1 MLFGQ
6 IVILKK
12 LLKNNENGKEMIV
25 KMENAQLE
33 ENFKLSTRFLDV
45 TYVNN
50 KTGAEVIAL
59 QNINLNI
66 KDGEFI
72 CIVGPSGCGK
82 TTFLNTVV
90 GLLKPSKGEILLD
103 QQKIDGPGKDRAM
116 VFQNPS
122 LLPWRTVLE
131 NVLYGVELLKQVT
144 AEKKKEAKEFIEMV
158 GLKGYENHY
167 PHELSGGMQQRV
179 NLARALTVNPSL
191 ILLDEPFSA
200 LDAQTREF
208 MQGEL
213 LRIWDETKKTS
224 LFITHQIDEAV
235 FLADRIFVFGARP
248 GRVVE
253 VVDVDIPRPRE
264 LQVKRSP
271 EFLEIVDHIWSIIEQ
286 ESSKQGFDNKEK

>member
-1 MLFGQ
+1 
-6 IVILKK
+6 
-12 LLKNNENGKEMIV
+12 
-25 KMENAQLE
+25 MENAQLE
-33 ENFKLSTRFLDV
+33 KFKLSTRFLDV

-50 KTGAEVIAL
+50 KTGAEVMAL

-131 NVLYGVELLKQVT
+131 NVLYGVELLKQIT

-235 FLADRIFVFGARP
+235 FLADRVFVFGARP

-253 VVDVDIPRPRE
+253 VVDVDIPRPRD
-264 LQVKRSP
+264 LHVKRSP
-271 EFLEIVDHIWSIIEQ
+271 EFLEFVDHIWSIIEQ

>member
-1 MLFGQ
+1 
-6 IVILKK
+6 
-12 LLKNNENGKEMIV
+12 MIDNV
-25 KMENAQLE
+25 MGTAATLQNL
-33 ENFKLSTRFLDV
+33 KLSTRFLDV

-50 KTGAEVIAL
+50 KTGAEVMAL
-59 QNINLNI
+59 ENINLDI

-90 GLLKPSKGEILLD
+90 GLLKPSRGEILLD
-103 QQKIDGPGKDRAM
+103 QKKIEGPGNDRAM

-122 LLPWRTVLE
+122 LLPWRTVLD
-131 NVLYGVELLKQVT
+131 NVLYGVELQKQLS
-144 AEKKKEAKEFIEMV
+144 ADKKQEAKEFIEMV

-191 ILLDEPFSA
+191 LLLDEPFSA

-213 LRIWDETKKTS
+213 LRIWSETKKTS

-235 FLADRIFVFGARP
+235 FLADRVFVFGARP

-253 VVDVDIPRPRE
+253 VIDVNIPRPRD
-264 LQVKRSP
+264 LHVKRSP
-271 EFLEIVDHIWSIIEQ
+271 EFVHLVDHIWSIIEK
-286 ESSKQGFDNKEK
+286 ESSKQGFDNKGK

>member
-1 MLFGQ
+1 
-6 IVILKK
+6 VIDNDMGTAASLQN
-12 LLKNNENGKEMIV
+12 L
-25 KMENAQLE
+25 
-33 ENFKLSTRFLDV
+33 KLSTRFLDV

-59 QNINLNI
+59 ENINLDI

-90 GLLKPSKGEILLD
+90 GLLKPSRGEILLD
-103 QQKIDGPGKDRAM
+103 QKKIEGPGNDRAM

-122 LLPWRTVLE
+122 LLPWRTVLD
-131 NVLYGVELLKQVT
+131 NVLYGVELQKQLST
-144 AEKKKEAKEFIEMV
+144 DKKQEAKEFIEMV

-191 ILLDEPFSA
+191 LLLDEPFSA

-213 LRIWDETKKTS
+213 LRIWSETKKTS

-235 FLADRIFVFGARP
+235 FLADRVFVFGARP

-253 VVDVDIPRPRE
+253 VIDVNIPRPRN
-264 LQVKRSP
+264 LHVKRSP
-271 EFLEIVDHIWSIIEQ
+271 EFVDLVDHIWSIIEK
-286 ESSKQGFDNKEK
+286 ESSKQGFDNKGK

>member
-1 MLFGQ
+1 
-6 IVILKK
+6 
-12 LLKNNENGKEMIV
+12 
-25 KMENAQLE
+25 
-33 ENFKLSTRFLDV
+33 
-45 TYVNN
+45 
-50 KTGAEVIAL
+50 
-59 QNINLNI
+59 
-66 KDGEFI
+66 
-72 CIVGPSGCGK
+72 
-82 TTFLNTVV
+82 
-90 GLLKPSKGEILLD
+90 
-103 QQKIDGPGKDRAM
+103 
-116 VFQNPS
+116 
-122 LLPWRTVLE
+122 LE
-131 NVLYGVELLKQVT
+131 NVLYGVELLKQIT

-235 FLADRIFVFGARP
+235 FLADRVFVFGARP

-253 VVDVDIPRPRE
+253 VVDVDIPRPRD
-264 LQVKRSP
+264 LHVKRSP
-271 EFLEIVDHIWSIIEQ
+271 EFLEFVDHIWSIIEQ

>member
-1 MLFGQ
+1 MATAESVQ
-6 IVILKK
+6 NIK
-12 LLKNNENGKEMIV
+12 LL
-25 KMENAQLE
+25 
-33 ENFKLSTRFLDV
+33 TRFLNV

-59 QNINLNI
+59 ENINIDI

-82 TTFLNTVV
+82 TTFLNTVI
-90 GLLKPSKGEILLD
+90 GLLRPSKGEILLD
-103 QQKIDGPGKDRAM
+103 QKKIDGPGKDRAM

-122 LLPWRTVLE
+122 LLPWRTVLD
-131 NVLYGVELLKQVT
+131 NVLYGVELHKALS
-144 AEKKKEAKEFIEMV
+144 AEKKQEAMEFIEMV
-158 GLKGYENHY
+158 GLKGFENHF

-191 ILLDEPFSA
+191 LLLDEPFSA

-213 LRIWDETKKTS
+213 LRIWSETKKTS
-224 LFITHQIDEAV
+224 IFITHQIDEAV
-235 FLADRIFVFGARP
+235 FLADRVFVFGARP

-253 VVDVDIPRPRE
+253 VIDVNIPRPRS
-264 LQVKRSP
+264 LNVKRNP
-271 EFLEIVDHIWSIIEQ
+271 EFIQLVDHIWSIIEK
-286 ESSKQGFDNKEK
+286 ESSKQGFDDRRN

>member
-1 MLFGQ
+1 
-6 IVILKK
+6 VID
-12 LLKNNENGKEMIV
+12 ND
-25 KMENAQLE
+25 METAATLQNL
-33 ENFKLSTRFLDV
+33 KLSTRFLDV

-59 QNINLNI
+59 ENINLDI

-90 GLLKPSKGEILLD
+90 GLLKPSRGEILLD
-103 QQKIDGPGKDRAM
+103 QKKIEGPGNDRAM

-122 LLPWRTVLE
+122 LLPWRTVLD
-131 NVLYGVELLKQVT
+131 NVLYGVELQKQLS
-144 AEKKKEAKEFIEMV
+144 ADKKQEAKDFIEMV

-191 ILLDEPFSA
+191 LLLDEPFSA

-213 LRIWDETKKTS
+213 LRIWSETKKTS

-235 FLADRIFVFGARP
+235 FLADRVFVFGARP

-253 VVDVDIPRPRE
+253 VIDVNIPRPRN
-264 LQVKRSP
+264 LHVKRSRG
-271 EFLEIVDHIWSIIEQ
+271 FVDLVDHIWSIIEK
-286 ESSKQGFDNKEK
+286 ESSKQGFDNKGKGD

>member
-1 MLFGQ
+1 
-6 IVILKK
+6 
-12 LLKNNENGKEMIV
+12 MIV
-25 KMENAQLE
+25 KMENAQKG
-33 ENFKLSTRFLDV
+33 NFKLSTRFLDV

-59 QNINLNI
+59 QNINLHI

-122 LLPWRTVLE
+122 LLPWRTVME
-131 NVLYGVELLKQVT
+131 NVLYGVELQKQVT

-235 FLADRIFVFGARP
+235 FLADRVFVFGARP

-253 VVDVDIPRPRE
+253 VVDVDIPRPRD

-271 EFLEIVDHIWSIIEQ
+271 EFLEFVDHIWSIIEQ

>member
-1 MLFGQ
+1 
-6 IVILKK
+6 VIDHDMGTAASLQN
-12 LLKNNENGKEMIV
+12 L
-25 KMENAQLE
+25 
-33 ENFKLSTRFLDV
+33 KLSTRFLDV

-59 QNINLNI
+59 KNINLDI

-90 GLLKPSKGEILLD
+90 GLLKPSRGEILLD
-103 QQKIDGPGKDRAM
+103 QKKIEGPGNDRAM

-122 LLPWRTVLE
+122 LLPWRTVLD
-131 NVLYGVELLKQVT
+131 NVLYGVELQKQLST
-144 AEKKKEAKEFIEMV
+144 DKKQEAKEFIEMV

-191 ILLDEPFSA
+191 LLLDEPFSA

-213 LRIWDETKKTS
+213 LRIWSETKKTS

-235 FLADRIFVFGARP
+235 FLADRVFVFGARP

-253 VVDVDIPRPRE
+253 VIDVNIPRPRN
-264 LQVKRSP
+264 LHVKRSP
-271 EFLEIVDHIWSIIEQ
+271 EFVDLVDHIWSIIEK
-286 ESSKQGFDNKEK
+286 ESSKQGFDNKGK

>member
-1 MLFGQ
+1 
-6 IVILKK
+6 
-12 LLKNNENGKEMIV
+12 
-25 KMENAQLE
+25 
-33 ENFKLSTRFLDV
+33 
-45 TYVNN
+45 
-50 KTGAEVIAL
+50 
-59 QNINLNI
+59 
-66 KDGEFI
+66 
-72 CIVGPSGCGK
+72 
-82 TTFLNTVV
+82 
-90 GLLKPSKGEILLD
+90 
-103 QQKIDGPGKDRAM
+103 M

-131 NVLYGVELLKQVT
+131 NVLYGVELLKQIT

-235 FLADRIFVFGARP
+235 FLADRVFVFGARP

-253 VVDVDIPRPRE
+253 VVDVDIPRPRD
-264 LQVKRSP
+264 LHVKRSP
-271 EFLEIVDHIWSIIEQ
+271 EFLEFVDLIWSIIEQ

>member
-1 MLFGQ
+1 MGTAASLQ
-6 IVILKK
+6 NL
-12 LLKNNENGKEMIV
+12 
-25 KMENAQLE
+25 
-33 ENFKLSTRFLDV
+33 KLSTRFLDV

-59 QNINLNI
+59 ENINLDI

-90 GLLKPSKGEILLD
+90 GLLKPSRGEIVLD
-103 QQKIDGPGKDRAM
+103 QKKIDGPGNDRAM

-122 LLPWRTVLE
+122 LLPWRTVLD
-131 NVLYGVELLKQVT
+131 NVLYGVELQKQLS
-144 AEKKKEAKEFIEMV
+144 ADKKQEAKAFIEMV

-191 ILLDEPFSA
+191 LLLDEPFSA

-213 LRIWDETKKTS
+213 LRIWSETKKTS

-235 FLADRIFVFGARP
+235 FLADRVFVFGARP

-253 VVDVDIPRPRE
+253 VIDVKIPRPRD
-264 LQVKRSP
+264 LHVKRSP
-271 EFLEIVDHIWSIIEQ
+271 EFVHLVDHIWSIIEK
-286 ESSKQGFDNKEK
+286 ESSKQGFDNKRK

>member
-1 MLFGQ
+1 MGTAASLQ
-6 IVILKK
+6 NL
-12 LLKNNENGKEMIV
+12 
-25 KMENAQLE
+25 
-33 ENFKLSTRFLDV
+33 KLSTRFLDV

-59 QNINLNI
+59 ENINLDI

-90 GLLKPSKGEILLD
+90 GLLKPSRGEILLD
-103 QQKIDGPGKDRAM
+103 QKKIDGPGNDRAM

-122 LLPWRTVLE
+122 LLPWRTVLD
-131 NVLYGVELLKQVT
+131 NVLYGVELQKQLS
-144 AEKKKEAKEFIEMV
+144 ADKKQEAKAFIEMV

-191 ILLDEPFSA
+191 LLLDEPFSA

-213 LRIWDETKKTS
+213 LRIWSETKKTS

-235 FLADRIFVFGARP
+235 FLADRVFVFGARP

-253 VVDVDIPRPRE
+253 VIDVNIPRPRN
-264 LQVKRSP
+264 LHVKRSP
-271 EFLEIVDHIWSIIEQ
+271 EFVHLVDHIWSIIER
-286 ESSKQGFDNKEK
+286 ESSKQGFDNKGKGEYDDSE

>member
-1 MLFGQ
+1 
-6 IVILKK
+6 
-12 LLKNNENGKEMIV
+12 MIG
-25 KMENAQLE
+25 KMENAQL

-50 KTGAEVIAL
+50 KTGAEVMAL

-131 NVLYGVELLKQVT
+131 NVLYGVELLKQIT
-144 AEKKKEAKEFIEMV
+144 AEKKKEAKGFIEMV

-235 FLADRIFVFGARP
+235 FLADRVFVFGARP

-253 VVDVDIPRPRE
+253 VVDVDIPRPRD
-264 LQVKRSP
+264 LHVKRSP
-271 EFLEIVDHIWSIIEQ
+271 EFLEFVDHIWSIIEQ

>member
-1 MLFGQ
+1 M
-6 IVILKK
+6 
-12 LLKNNENGKEMIV
+12 MV

-33 ENFKLSTRFLDV
+33 KFKLSTRFLDV

-59 QNINLNI
+59 QNINLHI

-122 LLPWRTVLE
+122 LLPWRTVME
-131 NVLYGVELLKQVT
+131 NVLYGVELQKQVT
-144 AEKKKEAKEFIEMV
+144 PEKKKEAKEFIEMV

-235 FLADRIFVFGARP
+235 FLADRVFVFGARP

-253 VVDVDIPRPRE
+253 VVDVDIPRPRD
-264 LQVKRSP
+264 LHVKRSR
-271 EFLEIVDHIWSIIEQ
+271 EFLEFVDHIWSIIEQ

>member
-1 MLFGQ
+1 MGTAATLQ
-6 IVILKK
+6 NL
-12 LLKNNENGKEMIV
+12 
-25 KMENAQLE
+25 
-33 ENFKLSTRFLDV
+33 KLSTRFLDV

-50 KTGAEVIAL
+50 KTGAEVMAL
-59 QNINLNI
+59 ENINLDI

-90 GLLKPSKGEILLD
+90 GLLKPSRGEILLD
-103 QQKIDGPGKDRAM
+103 QKKIEGPGNDRAM

-122 LLPWRTVLE
+122 LLPWRTVLD
-131 NVLYGVELLKQVT
+131 NVLYGVELQKQLS
-144 AEKKKEAKEFIEMV
+144 ADKKQEAKEFIEMV

-191 ILLDEPFSA
+191 LLLDEPFSA

-213 LRIWDETKKTS
+213 LRIWSETKKTS

-235 FLADRIFVFGARP
+235 FLADRVFVFGARP

-253 VVDVDIPRPRE
+253 VIDVNIPRPRD
-264 LQVKRSP
+264 LHVKRSA
-271 EFLEIVDHIWSIIEQ
+271 EFVHLVDHIWSIIEK
-286 ESSKQGFDNKEK
+286 ESSKQGFDNKGK

>member
-1 MLFGQ
+1 MHNWKTLNC
-6 IVILKK
+6 
-12 LLKNNENGKEMIV
+12 LLV
-25 KMENAQLE
+25 
-33 ENFKLSTRFLDV
+33 FLDV

-72 CIVGPSGCGK
+72 CIVGPERLWK
-82 TTFLNTVV
+82 NHFLNTVV

-103 QQKIDGPGKDRAM
+103 QQKLM
-116 VFQNPS
+116 VLARTGNGFQNPS

-131 NVLYGVELLKQVT
+131 NVLYGVELLKQIT

-167 PHELSGGMQQRV
+167 PHELSGGMQQQV

-200 LDAQTREF
+200 LDTQ
-208 MQGEL
+208 
-213 LRIWDETKKTS
+213 
-224 LFITHQIDEAV
+224 
-235 FLADRIFVFGARP
+235 
-248 GRVVE
+248 
-253 VVDVDIPRPRE
+253 
-264 LQVKRSP
+264 
-271 EFLEIVDHIWSIIEQ
+271 
-286 ESSKQGFDNKEK
+286 N